1 MHIIQTSSEEC
12 DVSFKPRFLE
22 VSPGSEELIVQ
33 CLVSEIFFF
42 FLVRVYTTEISTLH

>member
-1 MHIIQTSSEEC
+1 MHIIQTFREEC
-12 DVSFKPRFLE
+12 DFRFKPRFLE

-42 FLVRVYTTEISTLH
+42 LARVYTSEISTLH